1 MNCGLKLHSLRTS
14 LSKNQTSWEMKISIS
29 LQILH
34 AVRHSG
40 GMRKNALFKGC
51 STRCHGNNGCLL
63 KAWGLIFIQNIAK
76 KIVKCLFLY
85 LKWNTTL
92 QIGTSTIHSDINHLH
107 FDTFNFPWERM
118 RTHQKIIYLGTVLA
132 LFVVGKTGKRLSEFL
147 QK

>member
-1 MNCGLKLHSLRTS
+1 
-14 LSKNQTSWEMKISIS
+14 
-29 LQILH
+29 
-34 AVRHSG
+34 
-40 GMRKNALFKGC
+40 MRKNALFKGC

-63 KAWGLIFIQNIAK
+63 KAWGLIFIQNVAK
-76 KIVKCLFLY
+76 NGEMLISLSQMKLR
-85 LKWNTTL
+85 L

>member
-1 MNCGLKLHSLRTS
+1 
-14 LSKNQTSWEMKISIS
+14 MKISIS

-63 KAWGLIFIQNIAK
+63 KAWGLIFIQNVAK
-76 KIVKCLFLY
+76 NGEMLISLSQMKLR
-85 LKWNTTL
+85 L
-92 QIGTSTIHSDINHLH
+92 QIGTSTIYSDINHLH

>member
-1 MNCGLKLHSLRTS
+1 
-14 LSKNQTSWEMKISIS
+14 MKISIS

-63 KAWGLIFIQNIAK
+63 KAWGLIFIQNVAK
-76 KIVKCLFLY
+76 NGEMLISLSQMKLR
-85 LKWNTTL
+85 L

>member
-1 MNCGLKLHSLRTS
+1 MNCGLKLHSSRTS

-63 KAWGLIFIQNIAK
+63 KAWGLIFIQNVAK
-76 KIVKCLFLY
+76 NGEMLISLSQMKLR
-85 LKWNTTL
+85 L

>member
-63 KAWGLIFIQNIAK
+63 KAWGLIFIQNVAK
-76 KIVKCLFLY
+76 NGEMLISLSQMKLR
-85 LKWNTTL
+85 L